1 MLKKA
6 TEDNVVVDYTNIYNQ
21 FFVPSGEANSKITA
35 ARLPYFDGD
44 YWSGAAENI
53 VRKLEV
59 EESAGGGLQSKLP
72 NKRILKAMGQ
82 DKVDVAMKDVL
93 VMQKVNFLGFFI
105 SID

>member
-6 TEDNVVVDYTNIYNQ
+6 AEDNLVVHHTNLYNQ
-21 FFVPSGEANSKITA
+21 FFVPSGEGNTKITA
-35 ARLPYFDGD
+35 ARLPYFEGD

-53 VRKLEV
+53 VRKLEL
-59 EESAGGGLQSKLP
+59 EESSIGGLQSKLP

-93 VMQKVNFLGFFI
+93 VMQKVNN
-105 SID
+105 

>member
-6 TEDNVVVDYTNIYNQ
+6 VEDDVVVDHTNLYNQ
-21 FFVPSGEANSKITA
+21 FFVSSGQGNTKITA

-59 EESAGGGLQSKLP
+59 EESAGGLQSKLP

-93 VMQKVNFLGFFI
+93 VMQKVKYF
-105 SID
+105 